1 MSAEQH
7 ALLDA
12 RRVLHNDA
20 GVASAMK
27 PAGCV
32 QVPSDD

>member
-12 RRVLHNDA
+12 RRVMHDDA
-20 GVASAMK
+20 GIATAMK
-27 PAGCV
+27 PAEMCAGARR
-32 QVPSDD
+32 